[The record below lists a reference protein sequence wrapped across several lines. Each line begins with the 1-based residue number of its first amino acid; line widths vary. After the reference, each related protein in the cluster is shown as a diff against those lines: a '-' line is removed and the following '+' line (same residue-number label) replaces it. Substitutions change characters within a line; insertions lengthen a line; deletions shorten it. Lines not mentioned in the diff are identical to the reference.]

1 MFRGILIEKA
11 TDGSQR
17 VAVQAL
23 DEAALP
29 NGEVSVDVSHSS
41 INFKDA
47 LAITGKS
54 PIVRAFPM
62 VPGIDFAGT
71 VSHSADSAFRVGDR
85 VIGNGFGVGET
96 TWGGLAEKARVRAEA
111 LVQLPSSLTPRQAMA
126 IGTGGFTAM
135 LCLLALERHGL
146 TPAKG
151 PVLVTGASGG
161 VGSFAIS
168 LLSQLG
174 YRVIA
179 STGRLAESDY
189 LKKLGASQVIDRA
202 ELSSPGK
209 PLGKERWAGVIDS
222 VGSHTLANAC
232 AGTQYSGAVAACGLA
247 QGMDFPATV
256 APFIL
261 RGVSLLGI
269 DSGRRPADERIVAW
283 QRLASLAQ
291 PAWFDEIAHDVPLAE
306 AIARASDLLS
316 GQVRGRVVVDVAV

>member
-1 MFRGILIEKA
+1 
-11 TDGSQR
+11 
-17 VAVQAL
+17 
-23 DEAALP
+23 
-29 NGEVSVDVSHSS
+29 
-41 INFKDA
+41 
-47 LAITGKS
+47 
-54 PIVRAFPM
+54 
-62 VPGIDFAGT
+62 
-71 VSHSADSAFRVGDR
+71 
-85 VIGNGFGVGET
+85 
-96 TWGGLAEKARVRAEA
+96 
-111 LVQLPSSLTPRQAMA
+111 LTPRQAMA

-232 AGTQYSGAVAACGLA
+232 AGTQHSG
-247 QGMDFPATV
+247 
-256 APFIL
+256 
-261 RGVSLLGI
+261 
-269 DSGRRPADERIVAW
+269 
-283 QRLASLAQ
+283 
-291 PAWFDEIAHDVPLAE
+291 
-306 AIARASDLLS
+306 
-316 GQVRGRVVVDVAV
+316 